1 MPKQAF
7 PAAAEGM
14 PRINRRAILGGI
26 ASAPVV
32 ALPAVAS
39 AASENPRERILRLA
53 NELSMAL
60 GEMEGE
66 YWEFKVRPPHDGA
79 PNIHVE
85 YGNKKPRRILFETQW
100 AMINAL
106 QDFHGGKWLFRGEE
120 GGFMLFYNA
129 TELARVTAERG
140 GRPS

>member
-26 ASAPVV
+26 AAAPVV
-32 ALPAVAS
+32 ALPAVAC
-39 AASENPRERILRLA
+39 AATENPRERILRLA
-53 NELSMAL
+53 EELSMAL
-60 GEMEGE
+60 GELEGE
-66 YWEFKVRPPHDGA
+66 YWEFKVRPAHGGL

-85 YGNKKPRRILFETQW
+85 FGNKKPRRILFETQW

-106 QDFHGGKWLFRGEE
+106 QDFHGGEWQASSVEGRFILFFNDTDLQAATPAYRGRSE
-120 GGFMLFYNA
+120 
-129 TELARVTAERG
+129 
-140 GRPS
+140 